1 MPVFARFHILVF
13 PPSILAIDKNFK
25 RGAKVLKNIEYN
37 EKKILYYIYKI
48 KKKFKNSFHFRYGN
62 STKKITNIINN
73 KKFRKIS
80 LQKHFVKDNN

>member
-1 MPVFARFHILVF
+1 MKYFITLLKCSNFIIGNSSAGIREVPYFGV
-13 PPSILAIDKNFK
+13 PSIDLGNSQKFK

-62 STKKITNIINN
+62 STKKIQI
-73 KKFRKIS
+73 
-80 LQKHFVKDNN
+80 L